1 MPTWLFSSCS
11 AQCTSAWMHRS
22 GYGWVWVIDFD
33 FDTLE
38 LKDLGLLLGMFFGAL
53 VLEVGMFATFEIKS
67 VSPISAS
74 KLEDTNNFGCFSRF
88 GVFPRS
94 LAPGVFSWSFGVV
107 AMSLVCYKINS
118 RTVVVL
124 DWVLRFQVESDGIC
138 ASGVSEKMKPHQPS

>member
-1 MPTWLFSSCS
+1 M
-11 AQCTSAWMHRS
+11 
-22 GYGWVWVIDFD
+22 IDFD

-38 LKDLGLLLGMFFGAL
+38 LKDVGLLLGIF
-53 VLEVGMFATFEIKS
+53 LELLFWKLECLQPLQIE